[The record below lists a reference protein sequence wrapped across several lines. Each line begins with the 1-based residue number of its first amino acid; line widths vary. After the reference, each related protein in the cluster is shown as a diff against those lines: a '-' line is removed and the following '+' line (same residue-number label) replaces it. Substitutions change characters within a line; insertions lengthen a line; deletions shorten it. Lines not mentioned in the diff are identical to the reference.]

1 MELPPIVSPQR
12 CNAARAEL
20 LAKEKGLTRA
30 LRRQRPGDEAM
41 GSTWSYLDPT
51 ALGRQEAWED
61 SPPGSPQT
69 PPDRWWHVHDAYGD
83 PA

>member
-1 MELPPIVSPQR
+1 
-12 CNAARAEL
+12 
-20 LAKEKGLTRA
+20 
-30 LRRQRPGDEAM
+30 M
-41 GSTWSYLDPT
+41 GSTWSSLDLT

>member
-1 MELPPIVSPQR
+1 
-12 CNAARAEL
+12 
-20 LAKEKGLTRA
+20 
-30 LRRQRPGDEAM
+30 M
-41 GSTWSYLDPT
+41 GSTWSYLDLT

-69 PPDRWWHVHDAYGD
+69 PPYRWWHVHDAYGD